1 LLALAFDVR
10 SVLRAPAGRPRP
22 PLPSGRFRR
31 RVQTFSNSISI
42 PTKQNAAF
50 LPRVGSNLQQDIL
63 PT

>member
-1 LLALAFDVR
+1 MISAGKVAPEAVPVSAVQATR
-10 SVLRAPAGRPRP
+10 SDI
-22 PLPSGRFRR
+22 
-31 RVQTFSNSISI
+31 SNGISI